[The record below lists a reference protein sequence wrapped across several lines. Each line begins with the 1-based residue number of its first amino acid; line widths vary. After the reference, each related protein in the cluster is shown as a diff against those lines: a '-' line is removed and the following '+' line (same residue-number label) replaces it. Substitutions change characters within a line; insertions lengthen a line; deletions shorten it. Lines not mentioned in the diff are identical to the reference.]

1 MEFVLTLIASETP
14 LTTAHLAGM
23 TNYLDSQGIPL
34 SREPIWLKPH
44 KAADLYV
51 AFRPNRDQLRMIRD
65 GLMTDRIDI
74 LVNPVQGR
82 RKRLLLADM
91 DATII
96 QGETLDELAEFIGK
110 REETAAITELTM
122 RGELDFTASLRE
134 RVALLKGLPESALQ
148 TTYDQMELSPG
159 AKTLIGGMREKGVI
173 CVLVSGGF
181 TFFTEA
187 VARTVGFHHHH
198 GNVLNIENG
207 RLAGTVSDPVLDR
220 DAKLAFLEHYL
231 VTLDL
236 RADEVM
242 AIGDGS
248 NDLLMLETAGFGV
261 GYHPKPLLIERLDN
275 LILYGDLTAALY
287 AQGLVPNE
295 APNEG

>member
-14 LTTAHLAGM
+14 LSTAHLAGIIR
-23 TNYLDSQGIPL
+23 YLDSEGIAL
-34 SREPIWLKPH
+34 SRQPIWLKQH
-44 KAADLYV
+44 KAADLYL
-51 AFRPNRDQLRMIRD
+51 AFRPNRDQIRMIRD
-65 GLMTDRIDI
+65 GLMEDRIDMI
-74 LVNPVQGR
+74 VNPVAGR
-82 RKRLLLADM
+82 RKKLVLADM

-96 QGETLDELAEFIGK
+96 QGETLDELAGFIGK

-134 RVALLKGLPESALQ
+134 RVALLKGLPESVLQ
-148 TTYDQMELSPG
+148 TTYDSMELSPG
-159 AKTLIGGMREKGVI
+159 AALLIGGMREKGAI

-187 VARTVGFHHHH
+187 VAKAAGFHHHH
-198 GNVLNIENG
+198 GNVLHIENG
-207 RLAGTVSDPVLDR
+207 HLTGTVADPVLDR

-248 NDLLMLETAGFGV
+248 NDLLMLEMAGLGI

-287 AQGLVPNE
+287 AQGLVPNQS
-295 APNEG
+295 